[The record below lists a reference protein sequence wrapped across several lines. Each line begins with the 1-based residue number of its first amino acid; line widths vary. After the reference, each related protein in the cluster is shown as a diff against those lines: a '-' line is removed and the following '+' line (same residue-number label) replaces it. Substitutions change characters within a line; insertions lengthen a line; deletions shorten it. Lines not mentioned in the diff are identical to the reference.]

1 MGIFSKKSTKGE
13 DLTTVSVASKAKKP
27 ATTTTAKSKK
37 STLRV
42 KNDTSKGASFWV
54 VDTKNNTET
63 MLFSGTISECRDYIY
78 LASRNLIL

>member
-1 MGIFSKKSTKGE
+1 MGIFSKKSAKGE
-13 DLTTVSVASKAKKP
+13 DLTKESTATNKKP
-27 ATTTTAKSKK
+27 VAATAKSKK

>member
-1 MGIFSKKSTKGE
+1 MGIFSKKSAKSV
-13 DLTTVSVASKAKKP
+13 DLTTENTSTNKKSV
-27 ATTTTAKSKK
+27 TTTAKTKK